1 MLLHLYRGVPRTNA
15 SVGTLSPRPPP
26 ACAPPL
32 SRARPRLRRADI
44 NTVRVLCN
52 AFGLPSF
59 ACEAQAKVTGAT
71 GVRDFDDSPKEPAY
85 TTLQNARSAGAVAS
99 DGSDLRRSRRR

>member
-1 MLLHLYRGVPRTNA
+1 M
-15 SVGTLSPRPPP
+15 
-26 ACAPPL
+26 
-32 SRARPRLRRADI
+32 
-44 NTVRVLCN
+44 RVLCN

-71 GVRDFDDSPKEPAY
+71 GVRDFDDSPKEPVY